1 MINFQIRILYNI
13 IINMV
18 IIKYQISI
26 TMYKDINKLII
37 IKEINT
43 RIHIK
48 SKITD
53 NINHLN
59 M

>member
-1 MINFQIRILYNI
+1 MEF
-13 IINMV
+13 
-18 IIKYQISI
+18 IKDQISI
-26 TMYKDINKLII
+26 TMYKDINKLIV